1 MCLFCHITFAVGKC
15 AKVVWGKYKKRFKCW
30 SFLSKWKHVIIV
42 TIQCTVCTAVI
53 WHFTSIRSKSFPSKF
68 VSKRKLHFC
77 LSRFAAALQEAAQV
91 DKLIEE
97 ETGGEEV
104 LEDRL
109 PLLGVPLSVKES
121 YALQGNFQK
130 FNLPSAAWN
139 LTLYCGYLHQVTSVL
154 LSIWYC

>member
-1 MCLFCHITFAVGKC
+1 MFVCL
-15 AKVVWGKYKKRFKCW
+15 
-30 SFLSKWKHVIIV
+30 L
-42 TIQCTVCTAVI
+42 
-53 WHFTSIRSKSFPSKF
+53 
-68 VSKRKLHFC
+68 

-121 YALQGNFQK
+121 FSLQGNFLK
-130 FNLPSAAWN
+130 PD
-139 LTLYCGYLHQVTSVL
+139 L
-154 LSIWYC
+154 LSATVATTFELTSDQFINVHALQL